1 MNNSIDELNIKL
13 PASSKLDIDNQTLI
27 EKIIDESDSKEV
39 KDLVNQFNLN
49 HTKKQI
55 VRSAIF
61 DQLLD
66 HITDQMQE
74 RITQRGDQFSNKDL
88 LDYLNTINASIEK
101 TQKQISDV
109 DAIPV
114 IQVNQQNN
122 INIAGADILDRES
135 RERVTSVIEAL
146 MSKINSPDFIQTNL
160 SEELDSGEIAVYNND
175 NKPENIENNSSTD
188 KIVEETDSTL
198 DNLFNSEEDDN
209 I

>member
-146 MSKINSPDFIQTNL
+146 MSKINSPDFIQNNL
-160 SEELDSGEIAVYNND
+160 SEEVDSGEIAVYNND

>member
-135 RERVTSVIEAL
+135 RERVTNVIEAL
-146 MSKINSPDFIQTNL
+146 MSKINSPDFIQNNL
-160 SEELDSGEIAVYNND
+160 SEEVDSGEIAVYNND
-175 NKPENIENNSSTD
+175 NKTEIIENNSSTD
-188 KIVEETDSTL
+188 EIVEETDSTL

>member
-13 PASSKLDIDNQTLI
+13 PTSSKLDIDNQTLK
-27 EKIIDESDSKEV
+27 EKILDESDSKEV

-135 RERVTSVIEAL
+135 RERVTNVIEAL
-146 MSKINSPDFIQTNL
+146 MSKINSPDFIQNNL
-160 SEELDSGEIAVYNND
+160 PEKLDSGEISVYNND
-175 NKPENIENNSSTD
+175 NKTENIENNSSND
-188 KIVEETDSTL
+188 DSVEEIDSTL
-198 DNLFNSEEDDN
+198 DNLFSSEEDDT

>member
-13 PASSKLDIDNQTLI
+13 PANSKLDIDNQTLI

-146 MSKINSPDFIQTNL
+146 MSKINSPDFIQNNL
-160 SEELDSGEIAVYNND
+160 SEEVDSGEIAVYNND
-175 NKPENIENNSSTD
+175 TKTENIENNSSTD
-188 KIVEETDSTL
+188 EIVGETDSTL

>member
-13 PASSKLDIDNQTLI
+13 PANSKLDIDNQTLI

-74 RITQRGDQFSNKDL
+74 RIIQRGDQFSNKDL

-146 MSKINSPDFIQTNL
+146 MSKINSPDFIQNNL
-160 SEELDSGEIAVYNND
+160 SEEVDSGEIAVYNND
-175 NKPENIENNSSTD
+175 NKTENIENNSSTD
-188 KIVEETDSTL
+188 GVVEETDSTL

>member
-135 RERVTSVIEAL
+135 RERVTNVIEAL
-146 MSKINSPDFIQTNL
+146 MSKINSPDFIQNNL
-160 SEELDSGEIAVYNND
+160 SEEVDSGEIAVYNND
-175 NKPENIENNSSTD
+175 TKTENIENNSSTD
-188 KIVEETDSTL
+188 EIVGETDSTL